1 METAKAWVKKLKSK
15 DKVKKKEAAAK
26 EVVPKPPGGE
36 EALSNVTKEKAA
48 AAKLYIENHYKMQ
61 MQSLQERKERRK
73 MLENKLADAEVSE
86 EEQNNLLKNLELKET
101 EYMRRQRHKM
111 GADDFEPLTMIG
123 KGAFGEVRICREK
136 GTGNVYAMKK
146 LKKSEMLRRG
156 QVEHVKA
163 ERNLLAEVDS
173 NCIVKLYC
181 SFQDDEYLY
190 LIMEYLPGG
199 DMMTL
204 LMRKDTLTEDEAR
217 FYIGETVLAIE
228 SIHKHNYI
236 HRDIKPDNLLLDREG
251 HMKLSDF
258 GLCKPL
264 DCSNL
269 QEKDFTVAR
278 NVSGALQSDGRPV
291 ATRRTQQ
298 EQLLNWQRNRR
309 MLAYSTVGTPDYI
322 APEVLLKKGY
332 GMECDWWSLGAIM
345 YEMLVGFPPFY
356 SDDPMTTCRK
366 IVNWRN
372 YLKFPE
378 EARLSPE
385 AKDLICRLLCNV
397 EQRLGT
403 KGADEIK
410 GHPWFRG
417 TEWGK
422 LYQMKAAF
430 IPQVNDEMDTQNFE
444 KFEEADKQ
452 VPKSSK
458 SGPWR
463 KMLSSKDINFV
474 GYTYKNVEIVNDDQL
489 TGIAELKKKK
499 TKPKRPSIKSLFEED
514 ESSEGKTTQQGS
526 FLNLLPTQ
534 MEDAEKEGSKSS
546 SSGGGLIGFFKMDQE
561 VVIGGK
567 FKLGR
572 KLGSG
577 SFGEL
582 YLGINIQTGEEVAV
596 KLEPVKT
603 RHPQLQYESKIYMFL
618 QGGTGVPHL
627 KWFGVEGEYSC
638 MVIDLLGPS
647 LEDLFNYSNR
657 IFSLKSVLM
666 LADQLICRVE
676 YMHSRGFLH
685 RDIKPDN
692 FLMGLGRKANQVYI
706 IDYGLAKKYKDLQTQ
721 KHIPYRENKNLTGT
735 ARYASVNT
743 HLGIEQSRRDDL
755 ESLGYVLMYFLRGSL
770 PWQGLRGGTKKQKYD
785 KISEKKMLTPA
796 EILCKSYPSEFTSYF
811 HYCRSLRFEDKPD
824 YSYLRRLFR
833 DLFIREGYQLDY
845 VFDWTNLK
853 YPQTGS
859 SSRPRPTPRPALDL
873 TGSPADRSQK
883 PTVGKDLRERF
894 SGAIEALTRRNVSS
908 QGAHGDRSTRY
919 NRSSDVKKDKQES
932 SDRHRSS
939 SRNGSRGVM
948 SSSRPVSSAE
958 PSENRSSRLFSS
970 TSQRVQQSSESK
982 PSSAAAGHEDAI
994 RRFELLTIG
1003 SGKKRK

>member
-1 METAKAWVKKLKSK
+1 METAKAWLNKLKSK
-15 DKVKKKEAAAK
+15 DKAKSSKKKEATSNVK
-26 EVVPKPPGGE
+26 EGPKTPGGE
-36 EALSNVTKEKAA
+36 EVLSNVTKEKAA

-61 MQSLQERKERRK
+61 MQSLQERKERRR
-73 MLENKLADAEVSE
+73 MLEKKLAAAEVSE
-86 EEQNNLLKNLELKET
+86 EEQNNLLKDLELKET

-236 HRDIKPDNLLLDREG
+236 HRDIKPDNLLLDRSG

-264 DCSNL
+264 DCSVL
-269 QEKDFTVAR
+269 QEKDFTLAH

-291 ATRRTQQ
+291 APRRTRSQM
-298 EQLLNWQRNRR
+298 EQLQNWQRNRR

-378 EARLSPE
+378 EVRLSPE

-403 KGADEIK
+403 KGAYEIK
-410 GHPWFRG
+410 DHPWFKG
-417 TEWGK
+417 VEWGK

-430 IPQVNDEMDTQNFE
+430 IPQVNDELDTQNFE
-444 KFEEADKQ
+444 KFDETDKQ
-452 VPKSSK
+452 VPKVTK

-489 TGIAELKKKK
+489 PGIAELKKKS
-499 TKPKRPSIKSLFEED
+499 TKPKRPSIKSLFED
-514 ESSEGKTTQQGS
+514 ESASGTTSYQGS
-526 FLNLLPTQ
+526 FLKLLPPQ
-534 MEDAEKEGSKSS
+534 IEVPEQEGKSG
-546 SSGGGLIGFFKMDQE
+546 SSG
-561 VVIGGK
+561 
-567 FKLGR
+567 
-572 KLGSG
+572 
-577 SFGEL
+577 
-582 YLGINIQTGEEVAV
+582 
-596 KLEPVKT
+596 
-603 RHPQLQYESKIYMFL
+603 
-618 QGGTGVPHL
+618 
-627 KWFGVEGEYSC
+627 
-638 MVIDLLGPS
+638 
-647 LEDLFNYSNR
+647 
-657 IFSLKSVLM
+657 
-666 LADQLICRVE
+666 
-676 YMHSRGFLH
+676 
-685 RDIKPDN
+685 
-692 FLMGLGRKANQVYI
+692 
-706 IDYGLAKKYKDLQTQ
+706 
-721 KHIPYRENKNLTGT
+721 
-735 ARYASVNT
+735 
-743 HLGIEQSRRDDL
+743 
-755 ESLGYVLMYFLRGSL
+755 
-770 PWQGLRGGTKKQKYD
+770 
-785 KISEKKMLTPA
+785 
-796 EILCKSYPSEFTSYF
+796 
-811 HYCRSLRFEDKPD
+811 
-824 YSYLRRLFR
+824 
-833 DLFIREGYQLDY
+833 
-845 VFDWTNLK
+845 
-853 YPQTGS
+853 
-859 SSRPRPTPRPALDL
+859 
-873 TGSPADRSQK
+873 
-883 PTVGKDLRERF
+883 
-894 SGAIEALTRRNVSS
+894 
-908 QGAHGDRSTRY
+908 
-919 NRSSDVKKDKQES
+919 
-932 SDRHRSS
+932 
-939 SRNGSRGVM
+939 
-948 SSSRPVSSAE
+948 
-958 PSENRSSRLFSS
+958 
-970 TSQRVQQSSESK
+970 
-982 PSSAAAGHEDAI
+982 
-994 RRFELLTIG
+994 
-1003 SGKKRK
+1003 

>member
-15 DKVKKKEAAAK
+15 DKVKKKEAAAAAK

-73 MLENKLADAEVSE
+73 MLENKLADAQVSE
-86 EEQNNLLKNLELKET
+86 EEQSNLLKDLELKET

-378 EARLSPE
+378 EAKLSPE

-499 TKPKRPSIKSLFEED
+499 TKPKRPSIRSLFEED

-546 SSGGGLIGFFKMDQE
+546 SYGG
-561 VVIGGK
+561 
-567 FKLGR
+567 
-572 KLGSG
+572 
-577 SFGEL
+577 
-582 YLGINIQTGEEVAV
+582 
-596 KLEPVKT
+596 
-603 RHPQLQYESKIYMFL
+603 
-618 QGGTGVPHL
+618 
-627 KWFGVEGEYSC
+627 
-638 MVIDLLGPS
+638 
-647 LEDLFNYSNR
+647 
-657 IFSLKSVLM
+657 
-666 LADQLICRVE
+666 
-676 YMHSRGFLH
+676 
-685 RDIKPDN
+685 
-692 FLMGLGRKANQVYI
+692 
-706 IDYGLAKKYKDLQTQ
+706 
-721 KHIPYRENKNLTGT
+721 
-735 ARYASVNT
+735 
-743 HLGIEQSRRDDL
+743 
-755 ESLGYVLMYFLRGSL
+755 
-770 PWQGLRGGTKKQKYD
+770 
-785 KISEKKMLTPA
+785 
-796 EILCKSYPSEFTSYF
+796 
-811 HYCRSLRFEDKPD
+811 
-824 YSYLRRLFR
+824 
-833 DLFIREGYQLDY
+833 
-845 VFDWTNLK
+845 
-853 YPQTGS
+853 
-859 SSRPRPTPRPALDL
+859 
-873 TGSPADRSQK
+873 
-883 PTVGKDLRERF
+883 
-894 SGAIEALTRRNVSS
+894 
-908 QGAHGDRSTRY
+908 
-919 NRSSDVKKDKQES
+919 
-932 SDRHRSS
+932 
-939 SRNGSRGVM
+939 
-948 SSSRPVSSAE
+948 
-958 PSENRSSRLFSS
+958 
-970 TSQRVQQSSESK
+970 
-982 PSSAAAGHEDAI
+982 
-994 RRFELLTIG
+994 
-1003 SGKKRK
+1003 